1 MKNQNQNLLVA
12 VAIWLACMAGLYV
25 FFPNLMGKR
34 TATEQKPPSAVQAPA
49 HPGTPAASTPQ
60 ASAPGALPKGPEV
73 PRGTSAPRFPLRL
86 VTLETPRARVVAT
99 SEGAA
104 VQSIQLLGD
113 KWTRHKGQKDES
125 QVDLVPPRAGEPLP
139 FTTAVTAADG
149 STLVPAATSYELV
162 RQEATSVT
170 FRAEQGGVTVTKTLS
185 VNPGNYGIALAVE
198 VKAPQG
204 VAGQLSVLSGA
215 HAEEPQGGFF
225 TPHSNT
231 PARAICAAGDKK
243 VERIA
248 IGAKTPVFEAAAAQF
263 AGIDEQY
270 FLNAVLPPAG
280 LSASCRLEAQGEK
293 SGSLIAALIVP
304 LQVSPGVSVQL
315 AFQGYA
321 GPKSEADLT
330 AVGAPLKHSIEWGF
344 WSVIA
349 ELLLGIMKFFYRAVP
364 PHNWGVA
371 IILLTLAMKVLT
383 FPLQHK
389 SMKSMQEMQRIQP
402 QLEEMKKKYAGDT
415 QRQNL
420 EQMKLFKEHGVNPMG
435 SCLPMVIQMPIWFAL
450 YTTLQVSVEL
460 YNEPFIRRWIDDL
473 TSRDPY
479 YVLPIAMGITMVLTQ
494 MLTPTPMSNP
504 SQKIMGYVMSGFFSL
519 LMLSLPSG
527 LTLYIFTNNILSIA
541 QQMYLRRKLHSPKA
555 SDQTVE
561 VDKKKDDRQGGGGAA
576 AGRAK
581 LRV

>member
-25 FFPNLMGKR
+25 FYPNLMGKR
-34 TATEQKPPSAVQAPA
+34 TATEQKPPSPAQAPA
-49 HPGTPAASTPQ
+49 HPGAPLASPPQGSEPAA
-60 ASAPGALPKGPEV
+60 APKGPEV
-73 PRGTSAPRFPLRL
+73 PRGTSMPRPPLRI
-86 VTLETPRARVVAT
+86 VTFETPRARVVTT

-104 VQSIQLLGD
+104 VQSIQLLGE
-113 KWTRHKGQKDES
+113 KWTRHKGQKDEA
-125 QVDLVPPRAGEPLP
+125 QVDLVPARAGEPLP
-139 FTTAVTAADG
+139 FTTAITAADG
-149 STLVPAATSYELV
+149 SALVPAATPYELV
-162 RQEATSVT
+162 KQDATSAT

-185 VNPGNYGIALAVE
+185 VNPGTYGIALAVE
-198 VKAPQG
+198 VKAAQG

-231 PARAICAAGDKK
+231 PARAICAAGKK

-280 LSASCRLEAQGEK
+280 FTASCRLEAQGEK
-293 SGSLIAALIVP
+293 SGSLIVALIVP
-304 LQVSPGVSVQL
+304 LQVPPNVSVQL

-321 GPKSEADLT
+321 GPKGEGDLS
-330 AVGAPLKHSIEWGF
+330 AVGASLKQSIDLGF

-460 YNEPFIRRWIDDL
+460 YNEPFIRGWIDDL
-473 TSRDPY
+473 TSKDPY
-479 YVLPIAMGITMVLTQ
+479 YILPVAMGITMVLTQ